1 MHKGV
6 FMGINAA
13 KQDKRILILGESH
26 HISNDP
32 ESKNRT
38 FGVPATYTTADV
50 VEEHL
55 NMCNQNSLEFFK
67 KIGNSFGLPMESAEQ
82 RAAFWHRV
90 YFGNYID
97 VLCGV
102 GDAAAKKY
110 LKEEGKRRE
119 MNDALFDFVNEM
131 GIDVIVCFGRL
142 VYDNLPSLNKK
153 HKACEDIGIITDGLK
168 IGGRSDYIKKCIYL
182 PDIDH
187 ANTSV
192 LLKKELSVYSL
203 RHPSGK
209 GGFRAENYSD
219 VLAKLLKESDTV

>member
-32 ESKNRT
+32 ESENRI
-38 FGVPATYTTADV
+38 FGVPANYTTTDV

-55 NMCNQNSLEFFK
+55 AMCNKNSLEFFK
-67 KIGNSFGLPMESAEQ
+67 KIGNSFGCSMETAEQ
-82 RAAFWHRV
+82 RSVFWNRV
-90 YFGNYID
+90 CFGNYID

-110 LKEEGKRRE
+110 LNEQGKRQE
-119 MNDALFDFVNEM
+119 MNDALFDFINEM

-153 HKACEDIGIITDGLK
+153 HKACEDIGIITEGLK
-168 IGGRSDYIKKCIYL
+168 VGGRSDYIKKCIYL